1 MGQHDPFKTWGD
13 DLWSKLDDLDGS
25 DWWQESPEEQ
35 QEFAKRIR
43 SIEGASAG
51 PGARQHTTETDVL
64 NVSFQMSA
72 SNDHAPALPHDQ
84 RSSSHSLPSV
94 STKLPGNVPATP
106 SDGRSLKGPNT
117 PVVDTPPVPKSLP
130 RPQPPLGTSASTPTV
145 STRPPTAFD
154 TPDNVPTPTQT
165 PSGLSVGRGRRD
177 DPASPAPLGDD
188 STLKKVAYT
197 KLTNQFNEFNMKI
210 IAAANRVG
218 QGPTRGGR
226 GKGLGRPIG
235 LRSTRA
241 TPRSEVFKGLRFC
254 MPPEGP
260 QCGTKHGSRW
270 SKVGVA
276 LAHILA
282 DLRLPSTVDPSSS
295 SPIQQ

>member
-25 DWWQESPEEQ
+25 DWWQDSAEEQ
-35 QEFAKRIR
+35 QELAKRIR

-51 PGARQHTTETDVL
+51 PGARQHATETDVL
-64 NVSFQMSA
+64 NVSFRMSA

-84 RSSSHSLPSV
+84 RSSSRSLPSV

-197 KLTNQFNEFNMKI
+197 KITNQFNEFNMKI

-260 QCGTKHGSRW
+260 HCGTKHGSRW

-276 LAHILA
+276 SAHILA

-295 SPIQQ
+295 SPILR